1 MKIGFIGCGN
11 MATAIINGITNNN
24 VVSEKDINAYDIFDG
39 ATKKLKENKDINIC
53 ENEKDVV
60 KSSDIIF
67 LAVKPNV
74 QASVLKAIDG
84 EIKDKLIISIAAGKT
99 IEFIES
105 NLKCKAKIVR
115 VMPNINAK
123 VGEAIS
129 AYCFNDSVTGE
140 DKTNVES
147 LLNGIGQV
155 LCLDESYFPLFGVIG
170 GCGPAFAYMFIDAM
184 ARAGVKNGMKKSDAL
199 KISAQTVLG
208 SAKMILESDEHPW
221 QLIDNVCSPGGTTIE
236 GVTSLQQT
244 ALKRQ
249 FIMQLIKRLIR
260 IRNYNNSL
268 RVNTVHPLFL
278 MRKNYVEI

>member
-24 VVSEKDINAYDIFDG
+24 VVSEKDINAYDVFHG

-129 AYCFNDSVTGE
+129 AYCFNDSVTDE

-155 LCLDESYFPLFGVIG
+155 LYLDESYFPLFGVIG

-236 GVTSLQQT
+236 GVTSLQADGFEAAVHNAVDK
-244 ALKRQ
+244 ALDKDKK
-249 FIMQLIKRLIR
+249 L
-260 IRNYNNSL
+260 
-268 RVNTVHPLFL
+268 
-278 MRKNYVEI
+278 